1 MVNFFISFSR
11 GLLTIKTVN
20 LLEPLLQC
28 LIVIT
33 FIVRKLQNMFL
44 PIPLLEKQTQVL
56 TRAKKKGDSVIIK
69 QNE

>member
-20 LLEPLLQC
+20 LLGPLLQC

-44 PIPLLEKQTQVL
+44 AIPLLEK
-56 TRAKKKGDSVIIK
+56 ANSSVNK
-69 QNE
+69 S